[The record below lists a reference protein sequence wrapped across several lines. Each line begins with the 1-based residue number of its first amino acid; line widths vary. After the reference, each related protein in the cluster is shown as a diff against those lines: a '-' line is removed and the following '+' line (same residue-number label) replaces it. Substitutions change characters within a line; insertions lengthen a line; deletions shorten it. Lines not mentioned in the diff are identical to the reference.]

1 MFLLLPLQVFAVSDE
16 CDLTVFL
23 DELDHNKED
32 GIRESPVPRPHS
44 AVAKK
49 SWKPLEAILPD
60 VAQDAFASGKASPA
74 PSALSADQ
82 RPRRNNTPSGGA
94 LNKSR
99 RPASEKKLERP
110 VAHQPAVSANIMS
123 VNRMRTLAALKG
135 QIEYYFGMENLCRDV
150 YLRMNMNE
158 EGWCTLS
165 FLATFSRV
173 KSLATEVSLISQSI
187 KDSEVVELDAT
198 EQMIRKRGDWATWV
212 YSPEAKESIRA
223 RTGTPLPQ
231 EQHQVA
237 LSEPT
242 EASPAA
248 VGAEVT
254 DQELDGLFVF
264 APQPPRRVTVKSD
277 YTPSPYSRPTASQ
290 ELNEAINAGM
300 EEAMNDSGSAT
311 PTSSTKLSV
320 ISPELFEEIQSS
332 LLPDLTPA
340 IRRDSTRFVEASSDE
355 ASPFAWLLAPRT
367 SESYRMINSFENNLM
382 AREPGCEHPSRE
394 LLRENNFE
402 PQKYR
407 RFHDRARHDRVRKGF
422 GRSHEMNTLFRFWS
436 HFLRDHFNRRMYD
449 EFKEVALEDASYDE
463 RYGLECLFRFFSYGL
478 ETRFRPE
485 IFFEF
490 QQLALADYRNGYL
503 YGLEKFWAFLH
514 YRSAP
519 EAPANSELKV
529 RPELLEALR
538 RYPSIECFRR
548 SPSGRVDKALE
559 QQQASA

>member
-1 MFLLLPLQVFAVSDE
+1 MI
-16 CDLTVFL
+16 
-23 DELDHNKED
+23 DELDQNKED
-32 GIRESPVPRPHS
+32 GIRESPVPRAHS
-44 AVAKK
+44 VVPKK
-49 SWKPLEAILPD
+49 AWKPLEAVLPD
-60 VAQDAFASGKASPA
+60 LAQDVFVSGKASPA
-74 PSALSADQ
+74 PSAVSADQ
-82 RPRRNNTPSGGA
+82 RPRRNTSN
-94 LNKSR
+94 NKNR
-99 RPASEKKLERP
+99 RPNEKRTESTKTEAPSRP
-110 VAHQPAVSANIMS
+110 SSQTNQAVAANIMS

-158 EGWCTLS
+158 QGWCTLA
-165 FLATFSRV
+165 FLTTFSRV
-173 KSLATEVSLISQSI
+173 KSLATEVSLIQQSI
-187 KDSEVVELDAT
+187 KDSEIVELDPT
-198 EQMIRKRGDWATWV
+198 EQMIRKRGDWAAWV
-212 YSPEAKESIRA
+212 YTPEAKDAIRA

-237 LSEPT
+237 MAEPV
-242 EASPAA
+242 EFAST

-264 APQPPRRVTVKSD
+264 APQPPRRVTPKSD
-277 YTPSPYSRPTASQ
+277 YTPSPYNRPTASQ

-300 EEAMNDSGSAT
+300 EEAMSGSGTST
-311 PTSSTKLSV
+311 PSNSTKLSV
-320 ISPELFEEIQSS
+320 ISPEIFEEIQAS

-355 ASPFAWLLAPRT
+355 SSPFAWLLAPRT
-367 SESYRMINSFENNLM
+367 SESYRMINSFENNIM

-394 LLRENNFE
+394 LLRGNNFE

-478 ETRFRPE
+478 EARFRPE

-514 YRSAP
+514 YRSTSGAVP
-519 EAPANSELKV
+519 VNAELKV

-538 RYPSIECFRR
+538 KYPSIECFRR

-559 QQQASA
+559 QQPS